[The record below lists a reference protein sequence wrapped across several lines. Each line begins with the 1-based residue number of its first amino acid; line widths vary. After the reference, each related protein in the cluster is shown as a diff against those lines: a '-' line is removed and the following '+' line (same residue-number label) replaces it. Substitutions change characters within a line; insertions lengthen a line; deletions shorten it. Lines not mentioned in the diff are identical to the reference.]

1 MFTNHLLAH
10 QWSVSKLCLGPSKL
24 TDEYKGIGPPWW
36 PCRYLYK
43 QSLNGS
49 LSESWWN
56 TTLKC
61 RKGGWSWRSC
71 WEALSHPLL
80 YLLTRRLWDSLSSPG
95 FWGSKGKSATGHHMT
110 SLAIIALCLGVI
122 LFGVYDN
129 SSPLCL
135 ILLPVICNKLSNSK
149 SGSIVFLLVDQLGLG
164 FALPSKCG

>member
-1 MFTNHLLAH
+1 
-10 QWSVSKLCLGPSKL
+10 
-24 TDEYKGIGPPWW
+24 
-36 PCRYLYK
+36 
-43 QSLNGS
+43 
-49 LSESWWN
+49 
-56 TTLKC
+56 
-61 RKGGWSWRSC
+61 
-71 WEALSHPLL
+71 
-80 YLLTRRLWDSLSSPG
+80 
-95 FWGSKGKSATGHHMT
+95 MT